1 MTVAVATPFN
11 MDEQAFLQTMDRL
24 IERFDRYS
32 SGRCFADLDR
42 IRLEH
47 DMEGPLSLFDDV
59 VHELADDLFGGT
71 SWPVN
76 LDMDMIILDRFQIG
90 YDAEFLTGCRNV
102 VRKYGMSAWLYEMI
116 NDASVAVATHR
127 PSNRMPF
134 QLGLF
139 DTREVFR
146 RKKDQGEEERRRKE
160 ETARMHDGIPATDL
174 PSGRIHSV
182 AMGKGRA

>member
-59 VHELADDLFGGT
+59 VHELADDLFGGHVMAGE
-71 SWPVN
+71 P
-76 LDMDMIILDRFQIG
+76 RHG
-90 YDAEFLTGCRNV
+90 YDHIG
-102 VRKYGMSAWLYEMI
+102 
-116 NDASVAVATHR
+116 SV
-127 PSNRMPF
+127 PNR
-134 QLGLF
+134 L
-139 DTREVFR
+139 
-146 RKKDQGEEERRRKE
+146 
-160 ETARMHDGIPATDL
+160 
-174 PSGRIHSV
+174 
-182 AMGKGRA
+182 

>member
-59 VHELADDLFGGT
+59 VHELVRLHVMAGE
-71 SWPVN
+71 P
-76 LDMDMIILDRFQIG
+76 RHG
-90 YDAEFLTGCRNV
+90 YDHIG
-102 VRKYGMSAWLYEMI
+102 
-116 NDASVAVATHR
+116 SV
-127 PSNRMPF
+127 PNR
-134 QLGLF
+134 L
-139 DTREVFR
+139 
-146 RKKDQGEEERRRKE
+146 
-160 ETARMHDGIPATDL
+160 
-174 PSGRIHSV
+174 
-182 AMGKGRA
+182 

>member
-90 YDAEFLTGCRNV
+90 YDAEFLP
-102 VRKYGMSAWLYEMI
+102 
-116 NDASVAVATHR
+116 DAAMWFV
-127 PSNRMPF
+127 N
-134 QLGLF
+134 
-139 DTREVFR
+139 
-146 RKKDQGEEERRRKE
+146 
-160 ETARMHDGIPATDL
+160 TA
-174 PSGRIHSV
+174 
-182 AMGKGRA
+182 

>member
-102 VRKYGMSAWLYEMI
+102 VRKYGMVCSIHVRCSEGK
-116 NDASVAVATHR
+116 R
-127 PSNRMPF
+127 PRGRRAEAEGGNGSN
-134 QLGLF
+134 
-139 DTREVFR
+139 
-146 RKKDQGEEERRRKE
+146 
-160 ETARMHDGIPATDL
+160 A
-174 PSGRIHSV
+174 
-182 AMGKGRA
+182 

>member
-47 DMEGPLSLFDDV
+47 DMEGPLSLFADV

-71 SWPVN
+71 SW
-76 LDMDMIILDRFQIG
+76 I
-90 YDAEFLTGCRNV
+90 
-102 VRKYGMSAWLYEMI
+102 
-116 NDASVAVATHR
+116 
-127 PSNRMPF
+127 
-134 QLGLF
+134 
-139 DTREVFR
+139 
-146 RKKDQGEEERRRKE
+146 
-160 ETARMHDGIPATDL
+160 
-174 PSGRIHSV
+174 
-182 AMGKGRA
+182 